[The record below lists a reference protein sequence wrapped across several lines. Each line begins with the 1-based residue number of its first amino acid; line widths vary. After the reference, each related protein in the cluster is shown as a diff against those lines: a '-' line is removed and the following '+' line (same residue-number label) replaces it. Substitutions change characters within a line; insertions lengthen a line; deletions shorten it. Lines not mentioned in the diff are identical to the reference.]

1 MTADWTILSGSA
13 HPELA
18 AAVAHELGVGLGART
33 VGRFP
38 DGEVSVRID
47 ESVRDREVFLVQPTA
62 PPVDEHLV
70 ELLALA
76 DACRRASA
84 ARITAVI
91 PYFGYARS
99 DARHGHREPIVA
111 SMVARLIQALG
122 IARVVA
128 VDLHTPQIE
137 GFFQIPVDTLTA
149 VPTLCEALRP
159 RLPAGAVVVAPDA
172 GRVTMA
178 TSYAVRLGAP
188 LAVLHKRRT
197 SGTETAVTHLVGD
210 VRGQACLIV
219 DDIIS
224 TGGTIVE
231 SATAL
236 RAAGAGPQITVA
248 ATHGLFAAAA
258 RERLL
263 RAGISQVFVTDTV
276 PAPGGERPELDVVP
290 IAPLLAGAI
299 RRLVADGSL
308 SDLF

>member
-1 MTADWTILSGSA
+1 MTADWTILSGMA

-18 AAVAHELGVGLGART
+18 AAIAHGLGART

-47 ESVRDREVFLVQPTA
+47 EPVRDREVFRVQPTA

-70 ELLALA
+70 ELLAVA

-84 ARITAVI
+84 ARITAVL
-91 PYFGYARS
+91 PYFGHARS
-99 DARHGHREPIVA
+99 DARHGRREPIVA
-111 SMVARLIQALG
+111 SMIARLIQAVG
-122 IARVVA
+122 VARVVV

-137 GFFQIPVDTLTA
+137 GFFQIALDTLTA
-149 VPTLCEALRP
+149 VPTLCEALRA
-159 RLPAGAVVVAPDA
+159 RLPAGAVVVAPVA
-172 GRVTMA
+172 GRVEMA
-178 TSYAVRLGAP
+178 TGYAGRLGAP
-188 LAVLHKRRT
+188 LAVLHKRST

-210 VRGQACLIV
+210 VSGRTCLIV

-236 RAAGAGPQITVA
+236 REAGAGPQITVA
-248 ATHGLFAAAA
+248 ATHGLFVGAA
-258 RERLL
+258 RGRLL
-263 RAGISQVFVTDTV
+263 RAGISRVFVTDTV
-276 PAPGGERPELDVVP
+276 PVAGGEWPELEVVP